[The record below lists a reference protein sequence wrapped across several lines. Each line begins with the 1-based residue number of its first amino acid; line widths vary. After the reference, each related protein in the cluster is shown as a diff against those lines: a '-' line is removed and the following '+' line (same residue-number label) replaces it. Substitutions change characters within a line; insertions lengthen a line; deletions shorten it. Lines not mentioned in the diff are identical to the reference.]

1 VHSHI
6 RIADA
11 VSGTSRNQLVL
22 PAVTLAK
29 VAGKVRRPLT
39 VSKLLVTLTIALT
52 VTADFSY

>member
-1 VHSHI
+1 M

-11 VSGTSRNQLVL
+11 VSGISRNQLVL
-22 PAVTLAK
+22 PVVTLAK
-29 VAGKVRRPLT
+29 VAGKVRQPLT